1 MWRLPQ
7 KLRYPKA
14 FWRKKENWV
23 TDSLKN
29 ISLKELY
36 AHLPGRT
43 LTYNK
48 TEVTH
53 SAHP

>member
-7 KLRYPKA
+7 KLRSLKA
-14 FWRKKENWV
+14 FLRKKENWIRE
-23 TDSLKN
+23 SLKN

-36 AHLPGRT
+36 AHLTGRT
-43 LTYNK
+43 LTYIK
-48 TEVTH
+48 AEVTN